1 MLSIKGCVINTFK
14 APKGVNKKGEE
25 YGGQDKV
32 QILGDLQLP
41 DGSVKKE
48 LVTLTCED
56 SKAFEKVLSQEVS
69 IPVGVMVFQGSP
81 VYYIPKGASYSF

>member
-1 MLSIKGCVINTFK
+1 MLNITGLVINTFK
-14 APKGVNKKGEE
+14 APKGINKKGEE

-32 QILGDLQLP
+32 QLLGELPLP

-56 SKAFEKVLSQEVS
+56 SKAFEKSLNQEVS

-81 VYYIPKGASYSF
+81 VFYIPKGARL